1 MKKVSTVNKK
11 MTKVRYGIVMMLFF
25 TVIIN
30 YMDRSNIS
38 IAAPFISKE
47 LGLDSVSMGLI
58 FSAFGWT
65 YCALQIPGGWILEKL
80 GNRRTH
86 AYGIAGFSIATL
98 LQGFVSG
105 FSGFF
110 LLRIGLGAF
119 EAPAFPTNSKVAA
132 SWFPENERARAISIY
147 TSGQFVGLAFLTPTL
162 VFLQQSVGWRGLF
175 IITGIIGVAWSILWY
190 VLYRDP
196 QHSKSINK
204 AEMDYIKKGGAIV
217 ESSSGNDDSPVRK
230 IGKKDFLA
238 VLTSR
243 KLWGIYIGQFAVAST
258 LWFFLTWFPT
268 YLVEYR
274 GLTFIKSGLLASLP
288 FLAAF
293 VGVLLA
299 GFLSDFLVKK
309 GVSADI
315 ARKVPVISG
324 LLLSTSIIGANFVDN
339 TNLVI
344 LFMCIAFFGNG
355 FASITW
361 VFVSLL
367 APKRLIGIA
376 GGTFNFIGGTA
387 SIIIP
392 IVIGFLAKGGDFAP
406 ALTFIACIT
415 FAGALSYIF
424 LVGKIERVQDY
435 ADFDLTNDKKLSS

>member
-1 MKKVSTVNKK
+1 MNKK
-11 MTKVRYGIVMMLFF
+11 MTNVRYGIVFMLFI

-38 IAAPFISKE
+38 IAAPFITDD
-47 LGLDSVSMGLI
+47 LNLDPVKMGLI

-65 YCALQIPGGWILEKL
+65 YCALQIPGGWLLDKL
-80 GNRRTH
+80 GNRKTH
-86 AYGIAGFSIATL
+86 TFGIAGFSLATL

-105 FSGFF
+105 FSGFMF
-110 LLRIGLGAF
+110 LRIGLGAF

-132 SWFPENERARAISIY
+132 SWFPENERARAVSIY

-162 VFLQQSVGWRGLF
+162 VLLQQSLGWRGLF
-175 IITGIIGVAWSILWY
+175 IITGIIGLAWSLLWY
-190 VLYRDP
+190 LFYRDP
-196 QHSKSINK
+196 KDSKRVNK
-204 AEMDYIKKGGAIV
+204 AELQYMKEGGAIF
-217 ESSSGNDDSPVRK
+217 EEGTAGKSAPAPRK
-230 IGKKDFLA
+230 IGKKDFA
-238 VLTSR
+238 VIFSSR
-243 KLWGIYIGQFAVAST
+243 KLWGIYIGQFAVNST

-274 GLTFIKSGLLASLP
+274 GLAFIKSGFLASLP

-293 VGVLLA
+293 VGVLSS
-299 GFLSDFLVKK
+299 GFLSDFLVKR
-309 GVSADI
+309 GISADA
-315 ARKVPVISG
+315 ARKVPIITG
-324 LLLSTSIIGANFVDN
+324 LLLSTSIIGANFVES
-339 TNLVI
+339 TNLVV

-376 GGTFNFIGGTA
+376 GGVFNFIGGTA

-392 IVIGFLAKGGDFAP
+392 IVIGFLAKGGNFAP
-406 ALTFIACIT
+406 ALTFIACI
-415 FAGALSYIF
+415 ALIGALSYIF
-424 LVGKIERVQDY
+424 LVGKIQRVSDVIESEFPKNQQIS
-435 ADFDLTNDKKLSS
+435 K

>member
-1 MKKVSTVNKK
+1 
-11 MTKVRYGIVMMLFF
+11 MTKVRYGIVFMLFI

-38 IAAPFISKE
+38 IAAPFISDE
-47 LGLDSVSMGLI
+47 LGLDSVQMGLI

-65 YCALQIPGGWILEKL
+65 YCALQIPGGWVLDKL
-80 GNRRTH
+80 GNRKTH
-86 AYGIAGFSIATL
+86 AYGIAGFSLATL

-110 LLRIGLGAF
+110 LLRVGLGAF

-132 SWFPENERARAISIY
+132 SWFPENERARAVSIY

-162 VFLQQSVGWRGLF
+162 VLLQDSVGWRGLF
-175 IITGIIGVAWSILWY
+175 IVTGIIGIAWAILWY
-190 VLYRDP
+190 LYYRDP
-196 QHSKSINK
+196 QHSKRINK
-204 AEMDYIKKGGAIV
+204 AEYDYIKEGGAIV
-217 ESSSGNDDSPVRK
+217 ESSSDKNEPSARK
-230 IGKKDFLA
+230 IGKKDFAA
-238 VLTSR
+238 VLSSR
-243 KLWGIYIGQFAVAST
+243 KLWGIYLGQFAVTST

-293 VGVLLA
+293 IGVLSS
-299 GFLSDFLVKK
+299 GFLSDFLAKK
-309 GVSADI
+309 GISADV
-315 ARKVPVISG
+315 ARKVPVITG
-324 LLLSTSIIGANFVDN
+324 LLLSTSIIGANFVESN
-339 TNLVI
+339 SLVI

-376 GGTFNFIGGTA
+376 GGVFNFIGGTS

-415 FAGALSYIF
+415 FAGALSYLF
-424 LVGKIERVQDY
+424 LVGKIDRVQDY
-435 ADFDLTNDKKLSS
+435 VESESYSAKL

>member
-1 MKKVSTVNKK
+1 MVINVSKR
-11 MTKVRYGIVMMLFF
+11 MTKVRYGVVFMLFI

-38 IAAPFISKE
+38 VAAPFIAQD
-47 LGLDSVSMGLI
+47 LDLDPVQMGLI

-80 GNRRTH
+80 GNRKTH
-86 AYGIAGFSIATL
+86 AFGIAGFSIATL
-98 LQGFVSG
+98 LQGFASG
-105 FSGFF
+105 FLGFIF
-110 LLRIGLGAF
+110 LRVGLGAF

-132 SWFPENERARAISIY
+132 SWFPEQERARAVAIY
-147 TSGQFVGLAFLTPTL
+147 TSGQFIGLAFLTPTL
-162 VFLQQSVGWRGLF
+162 IVLQQLFGWRGLF
-175 IITGIIGVAWSILWY
+175 IITGIIGIAWALLWY
-190 VLYRDP
+190 LFYRDP
-196 QHSKSINK
+196 LKSKRVNQQ
-204 AEMDYIKKGGAIV
+204 ELDYIREGGGILESNKG
-217 ESSSGNDDSPVRK
+217 EKSEKSKLSL
-230 IGKKDFLA
+230 KDFTA

-274 GLTFIKSGLLASLP
+274 GLEFVKSGFLASLP

-293 VGVLLA
+293 IGVLSS
-299 GFLSDFLVKK
+299 GFLSDFLAKK
-309 GVSADI
+309 GISDSI
-315 ARKVPVISG
+315 ARKVPVITG
-324 LLLSTSIIGANFVDN
+324 LLLATSIIGANYVEN

-367 APKRLIGIA
+367 APKELIGIA
-376 GGTFNFIGGTA
+376 GGVFNFIGGTA

-392 IVIGFLAKGGDFAP
+392 IVIGFLAKGGNFAP
-406 ALTFIACIT
+406 ALTFIACVT
-415 FAGALSYIF
+415 LLGALSYIF
-424 LVGKIERVQDY
+424 LVGKVERVQLKGEALDSNQS
-435 ADFDLTNDKKLSS
+435 A

>member
-1 MKKVSTVNKK
+1 MVANKK
-11 MTKVRYGIVMMLFF
+11 MTKVRYGVVMMLFF

-38 IAAPFISKE
+38 IAAPFISDD
-47 LGLDSVSMGLI
+47 LGLDSIKMGLI

-65 YCALQIPGGWILEKL
+65 YCALQIPGGWLLDKL
-80 GNRRTH
+80 GNRKTH
-86 AYGIAGFSIATL
+86 AIGIAGFSLATL

-105 FSGFF
+105 FSGFVF
-110 LLRIGLGAF
+110 LRVGLGAF

-132 SWFPENERARAISIY
+132 NWFPENERARAISIY

-162 VFLQQSVGWRGLF
+162 VLLQQSVGWRGLF
-175 IITGIIGVAWSILWY
+175 IITGIIGLAWSILWY

-196 QHSKSINK
+196 LQSKKVNK
-204 AEMDYIKKGGAIV
+204 EELDYIKKGGAVI
-217 ESSSGNDDSPVRK
+217 ESNAKGDSASTRK
-230 IGKKDFLA
+230 IGKKDFA
-238 VLTSR
+238 VVLTSK
-243 KLWGIYIGQFAVAST
+243 KLWGIYLGQFAVSST

-274 GLTFIKSGLLASLP
+274 GLTFIKSGFLASLP

-293 VGVLLA
+293 VGVLSS
-299 GFLSDFLVKK
+299 GFLSDYLVRK
-309 GVSADI
+309 GTSVSV
-315 ARKVPVISG
+315 ARKVPVITG
-324 LLLSTSIIGANFVDN
+324 LLLSISIIGANFVDN
-339 TNLVI
+339 TNLVV

-376 GGTFNFIGGTA
+376 GGVFNFIGGTA

-392 IVIGFLAKGGDFAP
+392 IVIGFLARGGDFAP

-435 ADFDLTNDKKLSS
+435 PEQGHSDRLSS